1 MKKIVFTIALAFGIV
16 ANASALRI
24 FNSQVINFNKVDKD
38 IYSCDVVLQQRVV
51 TCYINKELMELIK
64 ANRVALDLKWER
76 VKGNKDMSF
85 YLLPTFKSIPR

>member
-24 FNSQVINFNKVDKD
+24 FNSQVINFNKVDKN

-64 ANRVALDLKWER
+64 ANRVALDLKWANCGCEGF
-76 VKGNKDMSF
+76 KF
-85 YLLPTFKSIPR
+85 YLIPSFKNEPR